1 MSLPG
6 FIPFGDPTT
15 MTVSLNRQWLLALAL
30 PLLLTA
36 CGSSEPDQRAA
47 FKQFLQ
53 TRIIDKPGV
62 HVPKLTPDESKSFGD
77 YSNHYA
83 VITDFNSG
91 MDASVKPLGGFV
103 QKGAFRSLGDVIE
116 RRDDLK
122 TVQAG
127 LNDMVVQL
135 KQQLAKADSA
145 HAQLKQPED
154 LKTVYDSAYDR
165 TVSVPANTFLTVVP
179 QINGTLDSG
188 LKVADY
194 VDAHAAQIKING
206 AIVQVTDAKVQ
217 AELNT
222 LLQDLN
228 AKAKVVQE
236 AQTRLQSVMLGR

>member
-1 MSLPG
+1 
-6 FIPFGDPTT
+6 
-15 MTVSLNRQWLLALAL
+15 MTVSFSRQWLLALAL

-77 YSNHYA
+77 YTRDYA

-91 MDASVKPLGGFV
+91 MDASTKPLNGFV

-122 TVQAG
+122 TVQTG
-127 LNDMVVQL
+127 VNDLIAQL
-135 KQQLAKADSA
+135 KQELAKADAA
-145 HAQLKQPED
+145 HAQLKQPDD

-165 TVSVPANTFLTVVP
+165 TVTVPANALLTVMP
-179 QINGTLDSG
+179 QVNGTFESG

-194 VDAHAAQIKING
+194 VDAHKAQIQING
-206 AIVQVTDAKVQ
+206 SAVQVTDAKVQ

-236 AQTRLQSVMLGR
+236 AQTRMQAVLLGR

>member
-1 MSLPG
+1 
-6 FIPFGDPTT
+6 
-15 MTVSLNRQWLLALAL
+15 MTVSLTRHWLLALAL

-77 YSNHYA
+77 YSQHYA

-91 MDASVKPLGGFV
+91 MDASIKPLNGFV
-103 QKGAFRSLGDVIE
+103 QKGAFRSLSDVIE
-116 RRDDLK
+116 RRDDIK
-122 TVQAG
+122 TAQTG
-127 LNDMVVQL
+127 LNDLVVQL
-135 KQQLAKADSA
+135 KQELAKADAA
-145 HAQLKQPED
+145 HAQLKQPDD

-165 TVSVPANTFLTVVP
+165 TVTLPANTLLTVMP
-179 QINGTLDSG
+179 QVNGTIDSG

-194 VDAHAAQIKING
+194 VDAHKAQIQING
-206 AIVQVTDAKVQ
+206 SVVQVTDPKVQ
-217 AELNT
+217 TELNM

-228 AKAKVVQE
+228 AKARVVQE
-236 AQTRLQSVMLGR
+236 AQVRMQTVLLGR

>member
-1 MSLPG
+1 
-6 FIPFGDPTT
+6 
-15 MTVSLNRQWLLALAL
+15 MTVSFSRHWLLALAL

-62 HVPKLTPDESKSFGD
+62 HVPKLTPEESKSFGD
-77 YSNHYA
+77 YTPHYA

-91 MDASVKPLGGFV
+91 MDASIKPLNGFV
-103 QKGAFRSLGDVIE
+103 QKGAFHSLGDVIE

-122 TVQAG
+122 TVQTG
-127 LNDMVVQL
+127 VNDLVAQL
-135 KQQLAKADSA
+135 KQQLAKADAA
-145 HAQLKQPED
+145 HAQLKQPDD

-165 TVSVPANTFLTVVP
+165 TVTVPANTLLTVMP
-179 QINGTLDSG
+179 QVNGTFESG

-194 VDAHAAQIKING
+194 VDAHKAQIQING
-206 AIVQVTDAKVQ
+206 SAIQVTDPKVQ

-236 AQTRLQSVMLGR
+236 AQTRMQAVLLGR

>member
-1 MSLPG
+1 
-6 FIPFGDPTT
+6 
-15 MTVSLNRQWLLALAL
+15 MTVSFSRHWLLALAL

-62 HVPKLTPDESKSFGD
+62 HVPKLTPEESKSFGD
-77 YSNHYA
+77 YTQHYA

-91 MDASVKPLGGFV
+91 MDASMKPLNGFV
-103 QKGAFRSLGDVIE
+103 QKGAFHSLGDVIE

-122 TVQAG
+122 TVQTG
-127 LNDMVVQL
+127 VNDLVAQL
-135 KQQLAKADSA
+135 KQQLAKADAA
-145 HAQLKQPED
+145 HAQLKQPDD

-165 TVSVPANTFLTVVP
+165 TVTVPANTLLTVMP
-179 QINGTLDSG
+179 QVNGTFESG

-194 VDAHAAQIKING
+194 VDAHKAQIQING
-206 AIVQVTDAKVQ
+206 SVIQVTDPKVQ
-217 AELNT
+217 GELNT

-236 AQTRLQSVMLGR
+236 AQTRMQAVLLGR

>member
-1 MSLPG
+1 
-6 FIPFGDPTT
+6 
-15 MTVSLNRQWLLALAL
+15 MTVSFSRHWLLALAL

-62 HVPKLTPDESKSFGD
+62 YVPKLTPEESKSFGD
-77 YSNHYA
+77 YTQHYA

-91 MDASVKPLGGFV
+91 MDASVKPLNGFV
-103 QKGAFRSLGDVIE
+103 QKGAFHSLSDVIE

-122 TVQAG
+122 TVQTG
-127 LNDMVVQL
+127 VNDLIAQL
-135 KQQLAKADSA
+135 KQELAKADAA
-145 HAQLKQPED
+145 HAQLKQPDD

-165 TVSVPANTFLTVVP
+165 TVTVPANTFLTVMP
-179 QINGTLDSG
+179 QVNGTFESG

-194 VDAHAAQIKING
+194 VDAHKAQIQING
-206 AIVQVTDAKVQ
+206 SVIQVTDPKVQ

-222 LLQDLN
+222 LLQELN
-228 AKAKVVQE
+228 AKAKAVQE
-236 AQTRLQSVMLGR
+236 AQTRMQAVMLGR

>member
-1 MSLPG
+1 
-6 FIPFGDPTT
+6 
-15 MTVSLNRQWLLALAL
+15 MTVSLTRHWLLALAL

-77 YSNHYA
+77 YSQHYA

-91 MDASVKPLGGFV
+91 MDASIKPLNGFV
-103 QKGAFRSLGDVIE
+103 QKGAFRSLSDVIE
-116 RRDDLK
+116 RRDDIK
-122 TVQAG
+122 TAQTG
-127 LNDMVVQL
+127 LNDLVVQL
-135 KQQLAKADSA
+135 KQELAKADAA
-145 HAQLKQPED
+145 HAQLKQPDD

-165 TVSVPANTFLTVVP
+165 TVTLPANTLLTVMP
-179 QINGTLDSG
+179 QVNGTIDSG

-194 VDAHAAQIKING
+194 VDAHKAQIQING
-206 AIVQVTDAKVQ
+206 SVVQVTDPKVQ
-217 AELNT
+217 TELNT

-228 AKAKVVQE
+228 AKARVVQE
-236 AQTRLQSVMLGR
+236 AQVRMQTVLLGR

>member
-1 MSLPG
+1 
-6 FIPFGDPTT
+6 
-15 MTVSLNRQWLLALAL
+15 MTVSFSRHWLLALAL

-77 YSNHYA
+77 YTRDYA

-91 MDASVKPLGGFV
+91 MDASTKPLNGFV

-122 TVQAG
+122 TVQTG
-127 LNDMVVQL
+127 VNDLIAQL
-135 KQQLAKADSA
+135 KQELAKADAA
-145 HAQLKQPED
+145 HAQLKQPDD

-165 TVSVPANTFLTVVP
+165 TVTVPANALLTVMP
-179 QINGTLDSG
+179 QVNGTFESG

-194 VDAHAAQIKING
+194 VDAHKAQIQING
-206 AIVQVTDAKVQ
+206 SAVQVTDAKVQ

-236 AQTRLQSVMLGR
+236 AQTRMQAVLLGR

>member
-1 MSLPG
+1 
-6 FIPFGDPTT
+6 
-15 MTVSLNRQWLLALAL
+15 MTVSLTRHWLLALAL

-77 YSNHYA
+77 YSQHYA

-91 MDASVKPLGGFV
+91 MDASIKPLNGFV
-103 QKGAFRSLGDVIE
+103 QKGAFRSLSDVIE
-116 RRDDLK
+116 RRDDIK
-122 TVQAG
+122 TAQAG
-127 LNDMVVQL
+127 LNDLVVQL
-135 KQQLAKADSA
+135 KQELAKADAA
-145 HAQLKQPED
+145 HAQLKQPDD

-165 TVSVPANTFLTVVP
+165 TVTLPANTLLTVMP
-179 QINGTLDSG
+179 QVNGTIDSG

-194 VDAHAAQIKING
+194 VDAHKAQIQING
-206 AIVQVTDAKVQ
+206 SVVQVTDPKVQ
-217 AELNT
+217 TELNT

-228 AKAKVVQE
+228 AKARVVQE
-236 AQTRLQSVMLGR
+236 AQVRMQTVLLGR

>member
-1 MSLPG
+1 
-6 FIPFGDPTT
+6 
-15 MTVSLNRQWLLALAL
+15 MTVSFSRHWLLALAL

-62 HVPKLTPDESKSFGD
+62 HVPKLTPEESKSFGD
-77 YSNHYA
+77 YTQHYA

-91 MDASVKPLGGFV
+91 MDASIKPLNGFV
-103 QKGAFRSLGDVIE
+103 QKGAFHSLGDVIE

-127 LNDMVVQL
+127 VTDLVAQL
-135 KQQLAKADSA
+135 KQQLAKADAA
-145 HAQLKQPED
+145 HAQLKQPDD

-165 TVSVPANTFLTVVP
+165 TVTVPANTLLAVMP
-179 QINGTLDSG
+179 QVNGTFESG

-194 VDAHAAQIKING
+194 VDAHKAQIQING
-206 AIVQVTDAKVQ
+206 SVIQVTDPKVQ

-236 AQTRLQSVMLGR
+236 AQTRMQAVLLGR

>member
-1 MSLPG
+1 
-6 FIPFGDPTT
+6 
-15 MTVSLNRQWLLALAL
+15 MTVSFSRQWLLALAL

-77 YSNHYA
+77 YTRDYA

-91 MDASVKPLGGFV
+91 MDASTKPLNGFV

-122 TVQAG
+122 TVQTG
-127 LNDMVVQL
+127 VNDLIAQL
-135 KQQLAKADSA
+135 KQELAKADAA
-145 HAQLKQPED
+145 HAQLKQPDD

-165 TVSVPANTFLTVVP
+165 TVTVPANALLTVMP
-179 QINGTLDSG
+179 QVNGTFESG

-194 VDAHAAQIKING
+194 VDAHKAQIQING
-206 AIVQVTDAKVQ
+206 SAVQVTDAKVQ

-228 AKAKVVQE
+228 AKARVVQE
-236 AQTRLQSVMLGR
+236 AQTRMQAVLLGR

>member
-1 MSLPG
+1 
-6 FIPFGDPTT
+6 
-15 MTVSLNRQWLLALAL
+15 MTVSLTRHWLLALAL

-77 YSNHYA
+77 YSQHYA

-91 MDASVKPLGGFV
+91 MDASIKPLNGFV
-103 QKGAFRSLGDVIE
+103 QKGAFRSLSDVIE
-116 RRDDLK
+116 RRDDIK
-122 TVQAG
+122 TAQTG
-127 LNDMVVQL
+127 LNDLVVQL
-135 KQQLAKADSA
+135 KQELAKADAA
-145 HAQLKQPED
+145 HAQLKQPDD

-165 TVSVPANTFLTVVP
+165 TVTLPANTLLTVMP
-179 QINGTLDSG
+179 QVNGTIDSG

-194 VDAHAAQIKING
+194 VDAHKAQIQING
-206 AIVQVTDAKVQ
+206 SVVQVTDPKVQ
-217 AELNT
+217 TELNT

-236 AQTRLQSVMLGR
+236 AQVRMQTVLLGR

>member
-1 MSLPG
+1 
-6 FIPFGDPTT
+6 
-15 MTVSLNRQWLLALAL
+15 MTVSFSRHWLLALAL

-62 HVPKLTPDESKSFGD
+62 HVPKLTPEESKSFGD
-77 YSNHYA
+77 YTQHYA

-91 MDASVKPLGGFV
+91 MDASIKPLNGFV
-103 QKGAFRSLGDVIE
+103 QKGAFHSLGDVIE

-122 TVQAG
+122 TVQTG
-127 LNDMVVQL
+127 VNDLVAQL
-135 KQQLAKADSA
+135 KQQLAKADAA
-145 HAQLKQPED
+145 HAQLKQPDD

-165 TVSVPANTFLTVVP
+165 TVTVPANTLLTVMP
-179 QINGTLDSG
+179 QVNGTFESG

-194 VDAHAAQIKING
+194 VDAHKAQIQING
-206 AIVQVTDAKVQ
+206 SVIQVTDPKVQ

-236 AQTRLQSVMLGR
+236 AQTRMHAVLLGR

>member
-1 MSLPG
+1 
-6 FIPFGDPTT
+6 
-15 MTVSLNRQWLLALAL
+15 MTVSFSRHWLLALAL

-62 HVPKLTPDESKSFGD
+62 HVPKLTPEESKSFGD
-77 YSNHYA
+77 YTQHYA

-91 MDASVKPLGGFV
+91 MDASIKPLNGFV
-103 QKGAFRSLGDVIE
+103 QKGAFHSLGDVIE

-122 TVQAG
+122 TVQTG
-127 LNDMVVQL
+127 LNDLVVQL
-135 KQQLAKADSA
+135 KQALAKADTA
-145 HAQLKQPED
+145 HAQLKQPDD

-165 TVSVPANTFLTVVP
+165 TVTVPANTLLTVMP
-179 QINGTLDSG
+179 QVNGTFESG

-194 VDAHAAQIKING
+194 VDAHKAQIQING
-206 AIVQVTDAKVQ
+206 SVIQVTDPKVQ

-236 AQTRLQSVMLGR
+236 AQTRMQAVLLGR

>member
-1 MSLPG
+1 
-6 FIPFGDPTT
+6 
-15 MTVSLNRQWLLALAL
+15 MTVSFSRHWLLALAL

-62 HVPKLTPDESKSFGD
+62 HVPKLTPEESKSFGD
-77 YSNHYA
+77 YTQHYA

-91 MDASVKPLGGFV
+91 MDASIKPLNGFV
-103 QKGAFRSLGDVIE
+103 QKGAFHSLSDVIE

-122 TVQAG
+122 TVQTG
-127 LNDMVVQL
+127 LNDLVVQL
-135 KQQLAKADSA
+135 KQALAKADTA
-145 HAQLKQPED
+145 HAQLKQPDD

-165 TVSVPANTFLTVVP
+165 TVTVPANTLLTVMP
-179 QINGTLDSG
+179 QVNGTFESG

-194 VDAHAAQIKING
+194 VDAHKAQIQING
-206 AIVQVTDAKVQ
+206 SVIQVTDPKVQ

-236 AQTRLQSVMLGR
+236 AQTRMQAVMLGR

>member
-1 MSLPG
+1 
-6 FIPFGDPTT
+6 
-15 MTVSLNRQWLLALAL
+15 MTVSFSRHWLLALAL

-36 CGSSEPDQRAA
+36 CGSSESDQRAA

-77 YSNHYA
+77 YTQHYA
-83 VITDFNSG
+83 VMTDFNAE
-91 MDASVKPLGGFV
+91 MDASTKPLNGFV
-103 QKGAFRSLGDVIE
+103 QKGAFRSLSDVIE

-127 LNDMVVQL
+127 VNDLVVKL
-135 KQQLAKADSA
+135 KQALAKADTA
-145 HAQLKQPED
+145 HAQLKQPDD

-165 TVSVPANTFLTVVP
+165 TVTLPANTLLTVMP
-179 QINGTLDSG
+179 QVNGTFESG

-194 VDAHAAQIKING
+194 VDAHKAQIQING
-206 AIVQVTDAKVQ
+206 SVVQVTDAKVQ

-236 AQTRLQSVMLGR
+236 AQTRMQSVLLGR

>member
-1 MSLPG
+1 
-6 FIPFGDPTT
+6 
-15 MTVSLNRQWLLALAL
+15 MTVSFSRHWLLALAL

-62 HVPKLTPDESKSFGD
+62 HVPKLTPEESKSFGD
-77 YSNHYA
+77 YTQHYA

-91 MDASVKPLGGFV
+91 MDASIKPLNGFV
-103 QKGAFRSLGDVIE
+103 QKGAFHSLGDVIE

-127 LNDMVVQL
+127 LNDLVVQL
-135 KQQLAKADSA
+135 KQQLAKADAA
-145 HAQLKQPED
+145 HVQLKQPDD

-165 TVSVPANTFLTVVP
+165 TVTVPANTLLTVMP
-179 QINGTLDSG
+179 QVNGTFESG

-194 VDAHAAQIKING
+194 VDAHKAQIQING
-206 AIVQVTDAKVQ
+206 SVIQVTDPKVQ

-236 AQTRLQSVMLGR
+236 AQTRMQAVMLGR

>member
-1 MSLPG
+1 
-6 FIPFGDPTT
+6 
-15 MTVSLNRQWLLALAL
+15 MTVSFSRHWLLALAL

-62 HVPKLTPDESKSFGD
+62 HVPKLTPEESKSFGD
-77 YSNHYA
+77 YTQHYA
-83 VITDFNSG
+83 VITDFNAG
-91 MDASVKPLGGFV
+91 MDASMKPLNGFV
-103 QKGAFRSLGDVIE
+103 QKGAFRSLGELIE

-122 TVQAG
+122 TAQTG
-127 LNDMVVQL
+127 LNDLVAQL
-135 KQQLAKADSA
+135 KQEQAKADTA
-145 HAQLKQPED
+145 HAQLKQPDD
-154 LKTVYDSAYDR
+154 LKTVYDSAYER
-165 TVSVPANTFLTVVP
+165 TVTLPATTLLTVMP
-179 QINGTLDSG
+179 QVNGTLDSG

-194 VDAHAAQIKING
+194 VDAHKAQIQING
-206 AIVQVTDAKVQ
+206 SSIQVTDAKVQ

-236 AQTRLQSVMLGR
+236 AQTRMQAVLLGR

>member
-1 MSLPG
+1 
-6 FIPFGDPTT
+6 
-15 MTVSLNRQWLLALAL
+15 MTVSFSRHWLLALAL

-62 HVPKLTPDESKSFGD
+62 HVPKLTPEESKSFGD
-77 YSNHYA
+77 YTQHYA

-91 MDASVKPLGGFV
+91 MDASMKPLNGFV
-103 QKGAFRSLGDVIE
+103 QKGAFHSLGDVIE

-122 TVQAG
+122 TVQTG
-127 LNDMVVQL
+127 VNDLVAQL
-135 KQQLAKADSA
+135 KQQLAKADAA
-145 HAQLKQPED
+145 HAQLKQPDD
-154 LKTVYDSAYDR
+154 LKTVYDGAYDR
-165 TVSVPANTFLTVVP
+165 TVTVPANTLLTVMP
-179 QINGTLDSG
+179 QVNGTFESG

-194 VDAHAAQIKING
+194 VDAHKAQIQING
-206 AIVQVTDAKVQ
+206 SVIQVTDPKVQ

-236 AQTRLQSVMLGR
+236 AQTRMQAVLLGR

>member
-1 MSLPG
+1 
-6 FIPFGDPTT
+6 
-15 MTVSLNRQWLLALAL
+15 MTVSFSRHWLLALAL

-62 HVPKLTPDESKSFGD
+62 HVPKLTPEESKSFGD
-77 YSNHYA
+77 YTQHYA

-91 MDASVKPLGGFV
+91 MDASVKPLNGFV
-103 QKGAFRSLGDVIE
+103 QKGAFHSLSDVIE

-122 TVQAG
+122 TVQTG
-127 LNDMVVQL
+127 VNDLIAQL
-135 KQQLAKADSA
+135 KQALAKADAA
-145 HAQLKQPED
+145 HAQLKQPDD

-165 TVSVPANTFLTVVP
+165 TVTVPANTFLTVMP
-179 QINGTLDSG
+179 QVNGTFESG

-194 VDAHAAQIKING
+194 VDAHKAQIQING
-206 AIVQVTDAKVQ
+206 SVIQVTDPKVQ

-228 AKAKVVQE
+228 AKAKAVQE
-236 AQTRLQSVMLGR
+236 AQTRMQAVMLGR